1 MPRLA
6 ALFLLVV
13 APLGA
18 FAQAPGTDTAR
29 ARAIDRLFSGW
40 ITQETPGCAVGVSR
54 NHQTVYGKAYG
65 LANLE
70 TGTPIT
76 TATIFEAA
84 SIAKQFTAMAVL
96 LLAHDGKLA
105 LDDDVRKYIPELP
118 DYGSR
123 ITIRNLLTHT
133 SGLRD
138 FFEMLILA
146 RGRFEENRITEA
158 DMFDIVTR
166 QKKLNFRPGDEF
178 LYSNTGYALL
188 EVIVKR
194 VAGKS
199 LRDFAAE
206 RIFAPLGMSNTQ
218 LKDDYTSIVRG
229 RAQGYSYRDSAW
241 HSSTPN
247 YDVYGPTNLFSNV
260 GDLLIWSA
268 NLDNPKVG
276 DTSMVRQ
283 MSTSAILNNGE
294 SANYG
299 FGLSL
304 WNDRGTPVIEHEGGD
319 PGFHS
324 YIGKYPQYGLAVVV
338 LCNIPSN
345 PVALGHQIASIYL
358 DSVLSKPVTK
368 FPSPRTI
375 AVPPDALAKYAGVY
389 FRPQTLEVVEMTV
402 RNGELF
408 SARQRGIKLLPIGDN
423 KFAAADRALQITFDS
438 LGYVALFPDRKA
450 IRFERQRKL
459 ELTPATLTE
468 YAGDYC
474 SEELDSRYHV
484 AAADSTLLLTTGTS
498 RALIARPV
506 FPDAFVI
513 GQLTVQFVRD
523 SHGVSGFE
531 ISHPRARRLA
541 FTRGSADGSCA
552 SPY

>member
-1 MPRLA
+1 MAPRA
-6 ALFLLVV
+6 ALLLLLI

-18 FAQAPGTDTAR
+18 SAQSPTTDTTR
-29 ARAIDRLFSGW
+29 ARAIDRLFAGW
-40 ITQETPGCAVGVSR
+40 ITQQTPGCAVGVSR
-54 NHQTVYGKAYG
+54 NQQTVYEQAYG

-76 TATIFEAA
+76 TGTIFEAA
-84 SIAKQFTAMAVL
+84 SIAKQFTAMSVL
-96 LLAHDGKLA
+96 LLAREGKLS
-105 LDDDVRKYIPELP
+105 LDDDVHRYIPELP
-118 DYGSR
+118 NYGSR

-146 RGRFEENRITEA
+146 RGRFEENRISEA
-158 DMFDIVTR
+158 DMLDIVTL
-166 QKKLNFRPGDEF
+166 QTKLNFRPGDEF

-194 VAGKS
+194 VADKS

-206 RIFAPLGMSNTQ
+206 RIFGPLGMSSTQ
-218 LKDDYTSIVRG
+218 FKDDYTSIVRG

-260 GDLLIWSA
+260 DDLLTWSA

-276 DTSMVRQ
+276 DTTIVRQ
-283 MSTSAILNNGE
+283 MSTSAVLNNGE

-304 WNDRGTPVIEHEGGD
+304 GNDRGTPVIEHEGGD

-324 YIGKYPQYGLAVVV
+324 YIGKYPQYGLSVVV

-345 PVALGHQIASIYL
+345 PVALGHQIAAVFL
-358 DSVLSKPVTK
+358 DSVLPKAPAK
-368 FPSPRTI
+368 FPTPPSI
-375 AVPPDALAKYAGVY
+375 ALPPDALAKYVGVY

-402 RNGELF
+402 RNGELY
-408 SARQRGIKLLPIGDN
+408 SARQRGIKLVPIGDN

-438 LGYVALFPDRKA
+438 LGYVAVFPERKP
-450 IRFERQRKL
+450 IRFERQRAL
-459 ELTPATLTE
+459 NLTPASLAQ

-474 SEELDSRYHV
+474 SEELASRYRV
-484 AAADSTLLLTTGTS
+484 TAADSTLLLTTGTS
-498 RALIARPV
+498 RPLVARPV

-513 GQLTVQFVRD
+513 GQLTVQFIRD

-541 FTRGSADGSCA
+541 FTKISASGGCA
-552 SPY
+552 A